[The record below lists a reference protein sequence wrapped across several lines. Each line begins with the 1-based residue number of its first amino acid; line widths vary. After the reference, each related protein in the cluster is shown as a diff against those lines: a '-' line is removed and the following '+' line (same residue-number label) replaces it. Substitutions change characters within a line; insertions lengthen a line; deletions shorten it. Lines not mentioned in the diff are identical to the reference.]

1 MKTLDVKIRATNPGQ
16 DQGLKSASRIFISK
30 DALIELTGSVDDGR
44 AVTVV
49 ELTED
54 GREMSSSRQAL
65 LWAAPTKLVKVVQMS
80 EAFRVACGFSIGSEV
95 RICYSP
101 ATASVAEADELVIEA
116 TMPTKDG
123 SVKDIDPDS
132 VPGWE
137 WFLGRHLVHIETVF
151 PGLVL
156 KKLPG
161 PAPMPLFTVRSVNG
175 SQTGLARYSDK
186 RTVVKI
192 ARPGDVTV
200 EPTEPGKLE
209 IENVP
214 GREEQVKE
222 LNRFLAR
229 FTKPN
234 PYDAQPNFSGL
245 VLHGGH
251 GTGKSMLL
259 DLVAKTGWG
268 TVHRIHF
275 KDKLPEVQET
285 LTRARNQQPSIV
297 LIDALERLIDS
308 ERSNRTAVILAL
320 CEALDALSA
329 DAAAKCELPKVVV
342 IATCLDHVTDV
353 PADLRDP
360 GRLTRDIFLPLP
372 DETCRKAI
380 LASFNLPLDPAT
392 RDATLQDLSERT
404 HAYNGKDL
412 RLLAEEAKYIA
423 FTTLLDSQPQ
433 QKQQQPPPAPP
444 TDSIESQLQSLTLN
458 KLDFNFNSSPPT
470 TSDSPPAFTSYLS
483 PSHLLLARKKIRPSA
498 MHDVNLKPPPIHWSD
513 IGGQDAVKAS
523 LRLAVSLSRMSPAD
537 VSALIGTPPKGFLL
551 YGPPGCSK
559 TMAAQAMATESG
571 LNFFAVKGA
580 ELLNMYV
587 GESERAVRRLFERAR
602 EVQPSM
608 IFFDEIDSIAG
619 QRHGF
624 GSGGPTTP
632 AAGSGHNG
640 LNVLTTLL
648 NEMDG
653 FETMQGVLVLAATNR
668 PQALDPA
675 LLRPGRFDELIY
687 VGPPDLPARTAILTR
702 VGGQRRL
709 APDVDLDTLAVET
722 EGYSGAEIVGVCRSA
737 GRVALMRALER
748 EAGTDVAGVSIA
760 MDDFRAAIEKMPKQ
774 ITPDMLRGYADWEK
788 RFRRF

>member
-1 MKTLDVKIRATNPGQ
+1 MKSLDVKIRATNPGQ
-16 DQGLKSASRIFISK
+16 DQGLKSACRIFISK
-30 DALIELTGSVDDGR
+30 DALIELTGSVEDGKS
-44 AVTVV
+44 VTVV

-54 GREMSSSRQAL
+54 GRELSQPREAL

-101 ATASVAEADELVIEA
+101 GAASVAEAEDIVIEA
-116 TMPTKDG
+116 SMLTKDG
-123 SVKDIDPDS
+123 SVKDLDPDS

-151 PGLVL
+151 PGLAL

-161 PAPMPLFTVRSVNG
+161 PGPMPLFTVRRVNG
-175 SQTGLARYSDK
+175 SDTRLGRYHDK

-192 ARPGDVTV
+192 ASPGDVSV
-200 EPTEPGKLE
+200 EAPEPGKLE
-209 IENVP
+209 IDDVP

-234 PYDAQPNFSGL
+234 PYDAQPNYSGL
-245 VLHGGH
+245 VIHGGH

-275 KDKLPEVQET
+275 KDKLPDVQET
-285 LTRARNQQPSIV
+285 LQRARNQQPSIV

-308 ERSNRTAVILAL
+308 ERTNRGAVILAL
-320 CEALDALSA
+320 CEALDNLSA
-329 DAAAKCELPKVVV
+329 DAAAKGELPKVVV

-360 GRLTRDIFLPLP
+360 GRFTRDIFLPLP

-423 FTTLLDSQPQ
+423 FTSLLET
-433 QKQQQPPPAPP
+433 P
-444 TDSIESQLQSLTLN
+444 TTPSLESQLQTLSL
-458 KLDFNFNSSPPT
+458 KPLDFNFNSAPSPSPP
-470 TSDSPPAFTSYLS
+470 FTSYLS
-483 PSHLLLARKKIRPSA
+483 PSHLAQARKKIRPSA
-498 MHDVNLKPPPIHWSD
+498 MHDVNLKPPPIHWTD
-513 IGGQDAVKAS
+513 IGGQASVKAS
-523 LRLAVSLSRMSPAD
+523 LRLAVSLSRMSASD

-602 EVQPSM
+602 EVSPSM

-624 GSGGPTTP
+624 GNTGGHATTSH
-632 AAGSGHNG
+632 GG

-687 VGPPDLPARTAILTR
+687 VGPPDLEARTAILAG
-702 VGGQRRL
+702 VKGKRRL
-709 APDVDLDTLAVET
+709 AEDVDVDALARET
-722 EGYSGAEIVGVCRSA
+722 EGYSGAEIVGICRSA
-737 GRVALMRALER
+737 GRVALMKGLEEGR
-748 EAGTDVAGVSIA
+748 EVGGVCIG
-760 MDDFRAAIEKMPKQ
+760 MEDFREAIEKMPKQ
-774 ITPDMLRGYADWEK
+774 ITGEMLKGYADWEK
-788 RFRRF
+788 KFRRL

>member
-1 MKTLDVKIRATNPGQ
+1 MGALLRPLSGVMKTIDVKIRATNPGQ

-30 DALIELTGSVDDGR
+30 DALIELTGSVEDGKS
-44 AVTVV
+44 VTVV

-54 GREMSSSRQAL
+54 GRELSSPREAL
-65 LWAAPTKLVKVVQMS
+65 LWAAPAKLVKVVQMS

-101 ATASVAEADELVIEA
+101 GAASVTEAEKIVIEA
-116 TMPTKDG
+116 SMPAKDG
-123 SVKDIDPDS
+123 TAKDLDPDS

-137 WFLGRHLVHIETVF
+137 WFLGRHLVHVETVF
-151 PGLVL
+151 PGLLL

-161 PAPMPLFTVRSVNG
+161 PGPMPLFKVKSVNG
-175 SQTGLARYSDK
+175 SYTGLGRYHDK

-192 ARPGDVTV
+192 ASPGDAPA
-200 EPTEPGKLE
+200 EATEPGKLE
-209 IENVP
+209 IGNVP
-214 GREEQVKE
+214 GREKEVKE

-234 PYDAQPNFSGL
+234 PYDTQPNYSGL

-268 TVHRIHF
+268 AVHRLHF

-285 LTRARNQQPSIV
+285 LLRARNQQPSIV

-308 ERSNRTAVILAL
+308 ERSNRSAVILAL
-320 CEALDALSA
+320 CEALDSLSA
-329 DAAAKCELPKVVV
+329 EAAAKGKLPKVVV

-360 GRLTRDIFLPLP
+360 GRFTRDIFLPLP
-372 DETCRKAI
+372 DERCRRAI

-392 RDATLQDLSERT
+392 KDATIQDLSERT

-423 FTTLLDSQPQ
+423 FTSLLDSRQLPQ
-433 QKQQQPPPAPP
+433 A
-444 TDSIESQLQSLTLN
+444 DSLESQLQSLTIN
-458 KLDFNFNSSPPT
+458 KLDFNFNSTPSPST
-470 TSDSPPAFTSYLS
+470 TFTSYLS
-483 PSHLLLARKKIRPSA
+483 PTHLSLARKKIRPSA
-498 MHDVNLKPPPIHWSD
+498 MHDVNLKPPPIHWTD
-513 IGGQDAVKAS
+513 IGGQQSVKAS

-537 VSALIGTPPKGFLL
+537 VSSLIGTPPKGFLL

-602 EVQPSM
+602 EVSPSM

-624 GSGGPTTP
+624 GSAG
-632 AAGSGHNG
+632 GSGGATTSHGG

-687 VGPPDLPARTAILTR
+687 VGPPDLEARTAILAG
-702 VGGQRRL
+702 VKGKRRL
-709 APDVDLDTLAVET
+709 APDVDVAALAEAT
-722 EGYSGAEIVGVCRSA
+722 EGYSGAEIVGICRSA
-737 GRVALMRALER
+737 GRVALMKGLD
-748 EAGTDVAGVSIA
+748 AGADVGGVHIA
-760 MDDFRAAIEKMPKQ
+760 MEHFREAIEKMPKQ
-774 ITPDMLRGYADWEK
+774 ITAEMLKGYADWEK
-788 RFRRF
+788 KFRRL

>member
-1 MKTLDVKIRATNPGQ
+1 MKSLDVKIRATNPGQ
-16 DQGLKSASRIFISK
+16 DQGLKSAARIFISK
-30 DALIELTGSVDDGR
+30 DALIELTGSVEDGK

-54 GREMSSSRQAL
+54 GREMSVRREAL
-65 LWAAPTKLVKVVQMS
+65 LWAAPTKLIKVVQMS
-80 EAFRVACGFSIGSEV
+80 EAFRVACNFSIGSEV
-95 RICYSP
+95 RIFYSP
-101 ATASVAEADELVIEA
+101 GTAVVSEAEEVLIEA

-123 SVKDIDPDS
+123 SGKDVDPEA

-137 WFLGRHLVHIETVF
+137 WFLGRHLVHVETVF
-151 PGLVL
+151 PGLIL

-175 SQTGLARYSDK
+175 SYNGIGRYSDK

-192 ARPGDVTV
+192 ASPGDVIV
-200 EPTEPGKLE
+200 KPTEPGKLE
-209 IENVP
+209 IDNVP
-214 GREEQVKE
+214 GREDQVKE

-234 PYDAQPNFSGL
+234 PYDTQPNFSGL

-275 KDKLPEVQET
+275 KDKLPEIIDT

-297 LIDALERLIDS
+297 LIDALERLVDS
-308 ERSNRTAVILAL
+308 DRTNRGAVIQAL
-320 CEALDALSA
+320 VEALDTLSA
-329 DAAAKCELPKVVV
+329 DAASKLELPKVVI
-342 IATCLDHVTDV
+342 IATCLDHVVDV

-360 GRLTRDIFLPLP
+360 GRFTRDVFLPLP
-372 DETCRKAI
+372 DATCRKAI
-380 LASFNLPLDPAT
+380 LTSFNLPLDPST
-392 RDATLQDLSERT
+392 KEATLKELSEST

-423 FTTLLDSQPQ
+423 FSCLLDTQ
-433 QKQQQPPPAPP
+433 QQQPSSNA
-444 TDSIESQLQSLTLN
+444 TNSLTSQLESLTIN
-458 KLDFNFNSSPPT
+458 KLDFNFNST
-470 TSDSPPAFTSYLS
+470 PAPSSFTSYLT
-483 PSHLLLARKKIRPSA
+483 PEHLALARKKIRPSA
-498 MHDVNLKPPPIHWSD
+498 MHDVNLKPPPIHWTD
-513 IGGQDAVKAS
+513 IGGQASVKAS

-602 EVQPSM
+602 EVSPSM

-624 GSGGPTTP
+624 GGPATSTTSH
-632 AAGSGHNG
+632 GG

-687 VGPPDLPARTAILTR
+687 VGPPDLAAREAIFESMK
-702 VGGQRRL
+702 GKRRL
-709 APDVDLDTLAVET
+709 ADDVDVLTLAEDT
-722 EGYSGAEIVGVCRSA
+722 RGYSGAEIVGICRSA
-737 GRVALMRALER
+737 GRVALMNGLNN
-748 EAGTDVAGVSIA
+748 GQDVSEVHITMA
-760 MDDFRAAIEKMPKQ
+760 DFVEAIEKMPKQ
-774 ITPDMLRGYADWEK
+774 ITPEMIQGYMDWQEK
-788 RFRRF
+788 FRRL

>member
-1 MKTLDVKIRATNPGQ
+1 MVGSLLKSLAGVMKTVEVKIRATNPGQ

-30 DALIELTGSVDDGR
+30 DALIELTGSVEDGKS
-44 AVTVV
+44 VTVV

-54 GREMSSSRQAL
+54 GRELSSPREAL

-95 RICYSP
+95 KICYSP
-101 ATASVAEADELVIEA
+101 GAGSVTEAQEIVIEA
-116 TMPTKDG
+116 AMPTKDG
-123 SVKDIDPDS
+123 SVKDLDPDS

-161 PAPMPLFTVRSVNG
+161 PGPMPLFTVRSVNG
-175 SQTGLARYSDK
+175 SYTGLGRYHDK
-186 RTVVKI
+186 RTLVKI
-192 ARPGDVTV
+192 ASPGDITV
-200 EPTEPGKLE
+200 EATEPGKLE
-209 IENVP
+209 IDNVP

-234 PYDAQPNFSGL
+234 PYDTQPNYSGL
-245 VLHGGH
+245 VIHGGH

-259 DLVAKTGWG
+259 DLVGKTGWG

-285 LTRARNQQPSIV
+285 LLRARNQQPTII
-297 LIDALERLIDS
+297 LIDALERLIDT
-308 ERSNRTAVILAL
+308 ERTNRGAVILAL
-320 CEALDALSA
+320 CEALDNLSA
-329 DAAAKCELPKVVV
+329 DAASKGELPKVVV

-360 GRLTRDIFLPLP
+360 GRFTRDIFLPLP

-380 LASFNLPLDPAT
+380 LASYNLPLDPAT
-392 RDATLQDLSERT
+392 KDAILQDLSERT

-423 FTTLLDSQPQ
+423 FTSLLDTHQPSN
-433 QKQQQPPPAPP
+433 
-444 TDSIESQLQSLTLN
+444 TDSLETQLQTLSIN
-458 KLDFNFNSSPPT
+458 KLDFNFNSTPNPNPSST
-470 TSDSPPAFTSYLS
+470 FTSYLT
-483 PSHLLLARKKIRPSA
+483 PTHLSLARKKIRPSA
-498 MHDVNLKPPPIHWSD
+498 MHDVNLKPPPIHWTD
-513 IGGQDAVKAS
+513 IGGQASVKAS
-523 LRLAVSLSRMSPAD
+523 LRLAVSLSRMSPSD
-537 VSALIGTPPKGFLL
+537 VSSLIGTPPKGFLL

-602 EVQPSM
+602 EVSPSM

-624 GSGGPTTP
+624 GGGPAASTT
-632 AAGSGHNG
+632 GSHGG

-687 VGPPDLPARTAILTR
+687 VGPPDLEARMAILSG
-702 VGGQRRL
+702 VKGKRRL
-709 APDVDLDTLAVET
+709 AEDVDVAALAEET
-722 EGYSGAEIVGVCRSA
+722 EGYSGAEIVGICRSA
-737 GRVALMRALER
+737 GRVALMKGLD
-748 EAGTDVAGVSIA
+748 AGIDVGRVHIS
-760 MDDFRAAIEKMPKQ
+760 MGDFREAIEKMPKQ
-774 ITPDMLRGYADWEK
+774 ITGEMLKGYADWEK
-788 RFRRF
+788 RFRRL